1 MIRLAIKMIMGDRLK
16 YLGLLIG
23 LSFAAMLITQQASIF
38 MGYTKRMWSF
48 IQDTP
53 HADVWV
59 MDPQVRFTEDPKP
72 IRDTSLLRVRAIEGV
87 ESAVPM
93 YRNNLLVRL
102 ADGTQ
107 EMCTIIG
114 VDDATLLGGPTR
126 MLSGS
131 LLDLRKSEGVIV
143 DSRAAAGDLAFTNP
157 DGSRRS
163 LTVGDTL
170 SINDRAARVV
180 GICETNE
187 AFYWQPVIY
196 TTYGRALE
204 YAPPQRKQLTYVLA
218 RVKPGYT
225 PAEVARNISET
236 TGLAARTREGFG
248 SLTMWYTLL
257 KTGILVN
264 FGITVA
270 LGFVIGLL
278 VCGQTFFTY
287 VADNSK
293 VFGALKALGVSDGRL
308 LGMIGAQVVFLG
320 LLGFGFGAGAAALS
334 GQFLGKVGVGFY
346 LPWQL
351 LVGSC
356 IGILCICFVSAF
368 LASFRVLRLEPAIVF
383 KG

>member
-1 MIRLAIKMIMGDRLK
+1 M
-16 YLGLLIG
+16 
-23 LSFAAMLITQQASIF
+23 
-38 MGYTKRMWSF
+38 
-48 IQDTP
+48 
-53 HADVWV
+53 
-59 MDPQVRFTEDPKP
+59 
-72 IRDTSLLRVRAIEGV
+72 
-87 ESAVPM
+87 
-93 YRNNLLVRL
+93 
-102 ADGTQ
+102 
-107 EMCTIIG
+107 
-114 VDDATLLGGPTR
+114 
-126 MLSGS
+126 
-131 LLDLRKSEGVIV
+131 
-143 DSRAAAGDLAFTNP
+143 
-157 DGSRRS
+157 
-163 LTVGDTL
+163 
-170 SINDRAARVV
+170 
-180 GICETNE
+180 
-187 AFYWQPVIY
+187 
-196 TTYGRALE
+196 
-204 YAPPQRKQLTYVLA
+204 LA
-218 RVKPGYT
+218 RIKPGYT

-334 GQFLGKVGVGFY
+334 GQFLGLVGVGFY